1 MDTSLGTTEKGNNM
15 TKIELIKKIH
25 SIIDTP
31 GEDMTDGECLDEIIS
46 LILAETPQDV
56 CPTCGN

>member
-1 MDTSLGTTEKGNNM
+1 M